1 MDYTNRRHDI
11 CQEVGP
17 SRNYI
22 QPSHFSQGPQAK
34 PFNYGEEYDF
44 THKRRG
50 IALII
55 NNDTFEDGNL
65 IYRKGSEN
73 DTIKLEACFNKLGFD
88 TRIMV
93 NVTKYETVKYL
104 RQVANEMTKEPD
116 FDCFVLAISSHGD
129 VIEGKNNTV
138 IINQDVL
145 NCTDT
150 FIPTCDVL
158 NIFSDANCPGLKD
171 KPRLCFIQACRGYD
185 LDPGMNIGGTD
196 VSSMEVVDGV
206 PEYNAAFGIRVS
218 QRVITNP
225 FPCMKDFIVMYATPP
240 GFHAFRR
247 QKEGSWFITALTNV
261 LGNVT
266 EKNRTSINK
275 LLTKV
280 VYLVAY
286 NYQSNSNIPEYDRK
300 KQTPCIYSMLTK
312 SIFLKPK

>member
-1 MDYTNRRHDI
+1 MRHVV

-22 QPSHFSQGPQAK
+22 QPSHFSQGHQAK
-34 PFNYGEEYDF
+34 PFNYAEVYDF

-50 IALII
+50 IAIII
-55 NNDTFEDGNL
+55 NNDSFEDENL

-93 NVTKYETVKYL
+93 NVTKYETIQNL
-104 RQVANEMTKEPD
+104 QTVASEMTQNPD

-129 VIEGKNNTV
+129 VIKRKNDTV

-150 FIPTCDVL
+150 FIPTNDIL

-185 LDPGMNIGGTD
+185 LDHGMNICGTD
-196 VSSMEVVDGV
+196 VSSMEVVDGT
-206 PEYNAAFGIRVS
+206 PEYSAAFEIRVS
-218 QRVITNP
+218 KRVITTP

-261 LGNVT
+261 LGSVT
-266 EKNRTSINK
+266 EKNSISINK

-280 VYLVAY
+280 VNIVAY
-286 NYQSNSNIPEYDRK
+286 NYQSHSTHKDYDGK

-312 SIFLKPK
+312 SILLKPK